1 MEEAAEFARTG
12 VLRTNEGGELPTDD
26 ELSVLGDVLRFQMAR
41 LDSLLPPWT
50 IALENGAAAS
60 ERAATEQ
67 RVVADERR
75 IADTSPQRLGN
86 GGMPFP
92 TRISTSPS
100 AMGTQAFAPPFGAH
114 FGSSLSSGMY
124 TGMAVPVPPP
134 PPPPPPP
141 PTALMASERDRFF
154 LASSRAA
161 PPAPRT
167 VLTRPPVD
175 TNATTY
181 RHVSF
186 FSTNVCGVFTY
197 LLFLYTYI
205 FVVCVWGG
213 TRVQSAD
220 EYIGSGLRFARR
232 EGR

>member
-1 MEEAAEFARTG
+1 MQQHAAIMEEAEEFARTG
-12 VLRTNEGGELPTDD
+12 VLRTNEGDELPTDD

-75 IADTSPQRLGN
+75 IANTSPQRLGN
-86 GGMPFP
+86 GGMPSP

-114 FGSSLSSGMY
+114 FGSSLSRGMY

-181 RHVSF
+181 RHVRFQFVFLFCKRMS
-186 FSTNVCGVFTY
+186 GVRTQY
-197 LLFLYTYI
+197 LLTY
-205 FVVCVWGG
+205 FP
-213 TRVQSAD
+213 Q
-220 EYIGSGLRFARR
+220 
-232 EGR
+232 